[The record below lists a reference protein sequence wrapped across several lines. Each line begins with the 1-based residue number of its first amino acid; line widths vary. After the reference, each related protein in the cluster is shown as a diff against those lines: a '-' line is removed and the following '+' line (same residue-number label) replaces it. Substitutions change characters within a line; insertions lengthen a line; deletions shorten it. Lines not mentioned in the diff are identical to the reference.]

1 MLTGEV
7 QQLYNDVSSYVL
19 DGILLFVIHT
29 QTVKADALP
38 RRKMQHLSPYR
49 KVIALLSS
57 TQDTLAG
64 RTNYFNPQVVQLK
77 RIVFR

>member
-19 DGILLFVIHT
+19 DGTLLFVIHT
-29 QTVKADALP
+29 QTVKAYALP